1 MVYLLFQIGAD
12 RYALEAAGIAAV
24 EPLVRW
30 KRIPQAAA
38 GVAGVVD
45 YHGQPVPVVDLSAM
59 ALGQP
64 AQASLSTR
72 LVLVQYRCSDGVERL
87 LGLLAEKATETAR
100 YESGDFQDPGVAAEG
115 APYLGPVVRDARG
128 IVQRVEVARLLTPE
142 VRDTLW
148 QQAGEAFV

>member
-24 EPLVRW
+24 EPLVRL

-38 GVAGVVD
+38 GIAGVVD
-45 YHGQPVPVVDLSAM
+45 YHGEPVPVVDLHAM

-64 AQASLSTR
+64 AEASLSTR
-72 LVLVQYRCSDGVERL
+72 LVMVQYRCADGQERL

-100 YESGDFQDPGVAAEG
+100 YENRDFQDPGVTTEG
-115 APYLGPVVRDARG
+115 APYLGPVVHDARG
-128 IVQRVEVARLLTPE
+128 IIQRVEVARLLTPE
-142 VRDTLW
+142 VRDVLW
-148 QQAGEAFV
+148 RQAEAAL